1 MAAVWLAHK
10 AVRNSRAAGMF
21 FENFQIAKTFGS
33 ETLMRAAGPVASGS
47 MYVFLNTS
55 GLESSVVR
63 KAEIASWIH
72 EATPEARNRLS
83 DASSQEKTSGVMP
96 SS

>member
-1 MAAVWLAHK
+1 MAAVWSAHR
-10 AVRNSRAAGMF
+10 AVRNSRAAGTF

-33 ETLMRAAGPVASGS
+33 ETLVRPAGPAASGS
-47 MYVFLNTS
+47 MYVLLNTS

-63 KAEIASWIH
+63 NAEIASWIH
-72 EATPEARNRLS
+72 EATPDARNRLS
-83 DASSQEKTSGVMP
+83 DASSHEKTSGVMP